1 MLKSSLPLTALSQR
15 EKEIFEVLLTGVS
28 YKEIANQ
35 HFISVNT
42 VKTHTKNI
50 YSKLGIK
57 NRIELLTVFR
67 EPLLQNHTIG

>member
-1 MLKSSLPLTALSQR
+1 MLKSNLPLSALSQR
-15 EKEIFEVLLTGVS
+15 EKEIFEVLLKGLS
-28 YKEIANQ
+28 YKEIADQ

-50 YSKLGIK
+50 YLKLGIK

-67 EPLLQNHTIG
+67 EPMLHNHTLG

>member
-1 MLKSSLPLTALSQR
+1 MLNNSLPLSVLSQR
-15 EKEIFEVLLTGVS
+15 EKEIFEVLLKGVS

-67 EPLLQNHTIG
+67 ESLLQNHPYG

>member
-1 MLKSSLPLTALSQR
+1 MLETNLAIAALSQR
-15 EKEIFEVLLTGVS
+15 EKEIFEVLLKGLS
-28 YKEIANQ
+28 YKEIADQ

-42 VKTHTKNI
+42 VKTHTKSI

-67 EPLLQNHTIG
+67 EPMLHNHPMG